1 MKGDKMDNKL
11 LILNAL
17 KAGITNSTPRS
28 YLCDITGLSDR
39 KIRDLIADL
48 INDGSPILSNTSNG
62 GYYYPD
68 TIEECDRNISML
80 DNYIRSL
87 AIRKNNILKWKRSN
101 PHKHEQLG
109 LNL

>member
-1 MKGDKMDNKL
+1 MDYKL
-11 LILNAL
+11 IILNTLRPGLQNA
-17 KAGITNSTPRS
+17 TPRS
-28 YLCDITGLSDR
+28 ELSGITGLSDR

-48 INDGSPILSNTSNG
+48 INEGNPILSNTSNG

-87 AIRKNNILKWKRSN
+87 AIRKNNILKWKRLN
-101 PHKHEQLG
+101 PHKHEQLS

>member
-1 MKGDKMDNKL
+1 MDYKL
-11 LILNAL
+11 IILNTLRPGLQNA
-17 KAGITNSTPRS
+17 TPRS
-28 YLCDITGLSDR
+28 ELSELTGLSDR

-48 INDGSPILSNTSNG
+48 INEGNPILSNTSNG

>member
-1 MKGDKMDNKL
+1 MDNKL

>member
-1 MKGDKMDNKL
+1 MDHKL
-11 LILNAL
+11 TILNTLRPGLQNA
-17 KAGITNSTPRS
+17 TPRS
-28 YLCDITGLSDR
+28 ELSGITGLSDR

-48 INDGSPILSNTSNG
+48 INEGNPILSNTSNG

-87 AIRKNNILKWKRSN
+87 AIRKNNILKWKRLN

>member
-1 MKGDKMDNKL
+1 MDHKL
-11 LILNAL
+11 IILNTLRPGLQNA
-17 KAGITNSTPRS
+17 TPRS
-28 YLCDITGLSDR
+28 ELSELTGLSDS
-39 KIRDLIADL
+39 KIRDLIANL
-48 INDGSPILSNTSNG
+48 INEGNPILSNTSNG

-87 AIRKNNILKWKRSN
+87 AIRKNNILKWKRLN

>member
-1 MKGDKMDNKL
+1 MDNKL
-11 LILNAL
+11 IILNTLRPGLQNA
-17 KAGITNSTPRS
+17 TPRS
-28 YLCDITGLSDR
+28 ELSGITGLSDR
-39 KIRDLIADL
+39 KIRDLIAEL
-48 INDGSPILSNTSNG
+48 INDGYPILSNTKNG

>member
-1 MKGDKMDNKL
+1 MDNKL

-17 KAGITNSTPRS
+17 KAGASNATTRTELSM
-28 YLCDITGLSDR
+28 LTGLKDR
-39 KIRDLIADL
+39 NVRELISEL
-48 INDGSPILSNTSNG
+48 VNDGNPIVTNTKNG

>member
-1 MKGDKMDNKL
+1 MDYKL

-48 INDGSPILSNTSNG
+48 INDGNPILSNTSNG

>member
-1 MKGDKMDNKL
+1 MDYKL
-11 LILNAL
+11 IILNTLRPGLHNA
-17 KAGITNSTPRS
+17 TPRS
-28 YLCDITGLSDR
+28 ELSGITGLSDR

-48 INDGSPILSNTSNG
+48 INEGNPILSNTSNG

-87 AIRKNNILKWKRSN
+87 AKRKRNIVKWKLNN
-101 PHKHEQLG
+101 PHKHEQLNFK
-109 LNL
+109 L